1 MIRVHFLINK
11 LNIEH
16 IIALGGKK
24 SNEKLEKKGNQC
36 KNAAN
41 SVTGHVCVRKMYG
54 RRQWKNPAASLLLNL
69 HIKPQSAQHVRI
81 ILHILAG
88 EGLLAGKSRRL
99 CVFFIFNDPQ
109 I

>member
-24 SNEKLEKKGNQC
+24 SNEKLGKKGNRC

-41 SVTGHVCVRKMYG
+41 SVTGHVCVNSNDSETA
-54 RRQWKNPAASLLLNL
+54 WKQVNALQQL
-69 HIKPQSAQHVRI
+69 RM
-81 ILHILAG
+81 
-88 EGLLAGKSRRL
+88 
-99 CVFFIFNDPQ
+99 
-109 I
+109 

>member
-24 SNEKLEKKGNQC
+24 SNEKLGKKGNRC

-41 SVTGHVCVRKMYG
+41 SVTGHVCVNSNKIGCPRV
-54 RRQWKNPAASLLLNL
+54 A
-69 HIKPQSAQHVRI
+69 VRHLQFQTCPFARI
-81 ILHILAG
+81 Y
-88 EGLLAGKSRRL
+88 
-99 CVFFIFNDPQ
+99 
-109 I
+109 

>member
-24 SNEKLEKKGNQC
+24 SNEKLGKKGNRC

-41 SVTGHVCVRKMYG
+41 SVTGHVCVNSNKISEIRK
-54 RRQWKNPAASLLLNL
+54 KKALLLL
-69 HIKPQSAQHVRI
+69 
-81 ILHILAG
+81 G
-88 EGLLAGKSRRL
+88 EIG
-99 CVFFIFNDPQ
+99 
-109 I
+109 

>member
-24 SNEKLEKKGNQC
+24 SNEKLGKKGNQC

-41 SVTGHVCVRKMYG
+41 SVIGYVCVNSNKSIEKCMG
-54 RRQWKNPAASLLLNL
+54 GGNPYCSICTSNPSPRSMFA
-69 HIKPQSAQHVRI
+69 
-81 ILHILAG
+81 
-88 EGLLAGKSRRL
+88 
-99 CVFFIFNDPQ
+99 
-109 I
+109 

>member
-24 SNEKLEKKGNQC
+24 SNEKLGKKGNQC

-41 SVTGHVCVRKMYG
+41 SVTGHVYV
-54 RRQWKNPAASLLLNL
+54 NSNNL
-69 HIKPQSAQHVRI
+69 RPMTKKRSAVCILI
-81 ILHILAG
+81 IL
-88 EGLLAGKSRRL
+88 
-99 CVFFIFNDPQ
+99 F
-109 I
+109 